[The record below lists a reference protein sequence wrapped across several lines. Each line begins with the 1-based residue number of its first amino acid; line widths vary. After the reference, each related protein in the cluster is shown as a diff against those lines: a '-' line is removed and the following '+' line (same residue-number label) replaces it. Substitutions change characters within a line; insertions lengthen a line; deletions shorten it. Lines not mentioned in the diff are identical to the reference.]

1 MTGWTADDVSR
12 IGSREEV
19 QVSTGRADG
28 SLGAPRTIWIVNSG
42 GRLFIRSTNGRTA
55 VWFRAAIATGRGAI
69 RVGATRFDVAFT
81 ETVDSDLTAV
91 DDAYRRKYR
100 RYASIVDHLEETGP
114 RSATLEVHPS

>member
-1 MTGWTADDVSR
+1 MR
-12 IGSREEV
+12 
-19 QVSTGRADG
+19 VSTGRADG

-81 ETVDSDLTAV
+81 EAVASDLTAV
-91 DDAYRRKYR
+91 DDAYRRKYG
-100 RYASIVDHLEETGP
+100 RYASIIDHLEETGP